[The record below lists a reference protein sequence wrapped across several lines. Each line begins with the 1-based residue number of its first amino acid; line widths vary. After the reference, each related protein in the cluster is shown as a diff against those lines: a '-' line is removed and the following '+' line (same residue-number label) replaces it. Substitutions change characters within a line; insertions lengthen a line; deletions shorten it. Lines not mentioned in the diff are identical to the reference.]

1 MEMVWEEVTDDEGD
15 APAAVAPDASYG
27 KPKIAASASEPNKE
41 NKKAAPAASKSKPA
55 AVAGNQKSMM
65 SFFGKK

>member
-15 APAAVAPDASYG
+15 APAAAPDASYG
-27 KPKIAASASEPNKE
+27 KPKAAASTSEPNKE
-41 NKKAAPAASKSKPA
+41 NKKAAPVASKSKPA